1 MSVRVAVVASSP
13 VVRAG
18 LEHLLALGDDVV
30 VVGTAATREALGDLG
45 ASDIHVLVLDDDTD
59 TRLSALRTDTADD
72 DARGTP
78 SVVLLVDEPT
88 PTLARDAIA
97 VGVRALLS
105 RDAGD
110 AELIAAVRA
119 VAAGLVVLTPDAAQP
134 VRGQANVARRE
145 GSPRT
150 VSLTP
155 REHEVLQALAE
166 GLANKQVAARLGIS
180 EHTIKTHVTAVFEKL
195 GVTTRAE
202 AVARGVQLGVLML

>member
-1 MSVRVAVVASSP
+1 VSVRVAVVASSP

>member
-13 VVRAG
+13 AVRAG
-18 LEHLLALGDDVV
+18 LEHLLGLGDDVV
-30 VVGTAATREALGDLG
+30 VVGSAATRDALGDLG
-45 ASDIHVLVLDDDTD
+45 LGDIDVLVLDDDSG
-59 TRLSALRTDTADD
+59 TRIAALRTDAADD
-72 DARGTP
+72 DARP
-78 SVVLLVDEPT
+78 RAAVVLLVDQPT
-88 PTLARDAIA
+88 PALARNAIGA
-97 VGVRALLS
+97 GVRALLA

-134 VRGQANVARRE
+134 ARGATGTVRRE
-145 GSPRT
+145 GTPRT

-166 GLANKQVAARLGIS
+166 GLANKQVAVRLGIS
-180 EHTIKTHVTAVFEKL
+180 EHTIKTHVAAVFEKL

>member
-45 ASDIHVLVLDDDTD
+45 ASDIHVLVLDDDTG
-59 TRLSALRTDTADD
+59 TRIGGLRADAADD

-78 SVVLLVDEPT
+78 FVVLLVDEPT
-88 PTLARDAIA
+88 STIARDAIA
-97 VGVRALLS
+97 VGVRALLT

-134 VRGQANVARRE
+134 MRGQTSVARRE
-145 GSPRT
+145 GSPRA
-150 VSLTP
+150 VALTP

>member
-18 LEHLLALGDDVV
+18 LEHLLGLGDDVV
-30 VVGTAATREALGDLG
+30 VVGSAATRDALGDLG
-45 ASDIHVLVLDDDTD
+45 AGDIDVLVLDDDSG
-59 TRLSALRTDTADD
+59 TRIAALRADAADD
-72 DARGTP
+72 DARP
-78 SVVLLVDEPT
+78 HAAVVLLVDQPT
-88 PTLARDAIA
+88 PAIA
-97 VGVRALLS
+97 REAIAAGVRALLA

-134 VRGQANVARRE
+134 ARGATGTVRRE
-145 GSPRT
+145 GTPRL

-166 GLANKQVAARLGIS
+166 GLANKQVAVRLGIS
-180 EHTIKTHVTAVFEKL
+180 EHTIKTHVAAVFEKL
-195 GVTTRAE
+195 RVTTRAE